1 VVAVDLRATDVVE
14 NVFFHSHIVRK
25 NRRHRAGVG
34 LPSLSKTRTRFVF
47 LSVARSSTATTKT
60 RTITSTTTSPT
71 LTFLPPDMNLDHA
84 LLPAV
89 IREAASRALGE
100 DCGPAD
106 ITTMACVSADV
117 RGEARIFPKEPCV
130 LAGLLVAQ
138 QVFREQD
145 PGLKLEAA
153 AADGAMIVPGETVL
167 KIFGSA
173 ASILTAER
181 CALNFIQQL
190 SGVATRTRLFV
201 EAVADTPCRI
211 LDTRKTVPG
220 LRALQKY
227 AVLCG
232 GGTNHRFGLYD
243 QFLVKDNHLALMGA
257 GSKLADAVRA
267 ARALNPDA
275 LLEVEVDRLD
285 QIPDLLAQGVDQIL
299 LDNMTLDEMRACV
312 KLIAGRAKTE
322 ASGNM
327 TLDRVRDV
335 AATGVDFISVGALT
349 HTVRAVDFSLEM
361 VPV

>member
-1 VVAVDLRATDVVE
+1 
-14 NVFFHSHIVRK
+14 
-25 NRRHRAGVG
+25 
-34 LPSLSKTRTRFVF
+34 
-47 LSVARSSTATTKT
+47 
-60 RTITSTTTSPT
+60 
-71 LTFLPPDMNLDHA
+71 MNLAHA
-84 LLPAV
+84 LSPAV
-89 IREAASRALGE
+89 IREAAARALGE
-100 DCGPAD
+100 DRGPAD
-106 ITTMACVSADV
+106 ITTMACVG
-117 RGEARIFPKEPCV
+117 GEVQGDARIFPKESCV
-130 LAGLLVAQ
+130 LAGLPVAM

-145 PGLKLEAA
+145 PALRLEAV
-153 AADGAMIVPGETVL
+153 AADGAMIHPGETVL
-167 KIFGSA
+167 KISGPA

-190 SGVATRTRLFV
+190 SGVATQTRLFV
-201 EAVADTPCRI
+201 EAVAGTPCRI

-243 QFLVKDNHLALMGA
+243 AFLIKDNHLALMGA
-257 GSKLADAVRA
+257 GAKLADAVRA

-285 QIPDLLAQGVDQIL
+285 QIPDVLAQGVDRIL
-299 LDNMTLDEMRACV
+299 LDNMTLEEMRACV
-312 KLIAGRAKTE
+312 ALIAGRAETE

-335 AATGVDFISVGALT
+335 AGTGVDFISVGALT

-361 VPV
+361 LAG